1 MSVCVLINDGFQVYM
16 AVGYVYSQ
24 YTAGGQV
31 PPVQIEALSGKQV
44 YGNRYSKRA

>member
-24 YTAGGQV
+24 YTAGGQM